1 MYRECRFLLPFHFS
15 VTNSSTPPLT
25 LCFVDVD
32 PVFVGVHVG
41 FRCVGVYSLGT
52 VINANNSNNKTS
64 LAITTTTTNNYVH
77 LILLSSCLLRT
88 LLLHVF
94 STLVYSTLIFL
105 PSSWLLFLLP
115 TVCSACYCW
124 YCCCCRCLRRRR
136 RRPRRLIL
144 LEHNFNFCY
153 VANTT
158 AMSHTFPFAS
168 LVFAVPHTASCFTSL
183 ISSPYRVNPS
193 IGSMSRPPP
202 RFGFYR
208 TPTLG
213 THYITTQDP
222 RRVQR

>member
-25 LCFVDVD
+25 LSFVDVD

-64 LAITTTTTNNYVH
+64 LAITTTTTTNNYVH

-105 PSSWLLFLLP
+105 PSSWLLFPLP

-158 AMSHTFPFAS
+158 ELSTHILF
-168 LVFAVPHTASCFTSL
+168 LLLLSCL
-183 ISSPYRVNPS
+183 LC
-193 IGSMSRPPP
+193 
-202 RFGFYR
+202 R
-208 TPTLG
+208 TLLLALPL
-213 THYITTQDP
+213 
-222 RRVQR
+222 

>member
-1 MYRECRFLLPFHFS
+1 MFPCKFEQRHCAECIES
-15 VTNSSTPPLT
+15 VDFYCLSTFRSPTPPLLHST

-124 YCCCCRCLRRRR
+124 YCCCCRCLRRR
-136 RRPRRLIL
+136 PRRLIL

-158 AMSHTFPFAS
+158 ELSTHILF
-168 LVFAVPHTASCFTSL
+168 LLLLSCL
-183 ISSPYRVNPS
+183 LC
-193 IGSMSRPPP
+193 
-202 RFGFYR
+202 R
-208 TPTLG
+208 TLLLALPL
-213 THYITTQDP
+213 
-222 RRVQR
+222 